1 MTGSGRTKWGTKIV
15 LVVLAAAC
23 AGGASYARSQQATL
37 GSRAESDAT
46 TTAASYLTVD
56 LTKAL
61 KRWAPDQAPDKLRH
75 ELEAVVLADPNV
87 TAVRV
92 FDTEGALV
100 FSSVASDATVAAP
113 AIVQAAL
120 SGGGSVDDSDSAALR
135 TYAPAGGFVG
145 EIEQDA
151 AEIRGAATL
160 PWMIGQF
167 GGIGVAIVLLGAAL
181 FAGNG
186 TKAPKKKKKKQT
198 ASTSDAPAKQTK
210 NELEMDDPELAKL
223 RARAEKAEQ
232 SRRAMED
239 QLNTLRSQI
248 LSGDAGSQGRVNE
261 LEGLL
266 KDAHSRVSQFEA
278 SNAVLTSRVN
288 ALEAAAED
296 AAPAVQRAAAL
307 EAEIATTT
315 TQMEELASQLR
326 AAEARAASAE
336 NAAAE
341 AKAAAATHAG
351 QADEARVSSQQTEL
365 QVQEAVDRALAA
377 ERRADALEA
386 QLGANGQGTDEQVRR
401 LQEQLAAAASSGGEH
416 DGVLR
421 DAVARAESAEQLL
434 AAAQS
439 QIAAAEARAAAAES
453 AARTGAAPVTPAEPV
468 TESGVRELEIAL
480 ADARAAAW
488 EAQPEVGGPSLG
500 VVETHAVPEDEE
512 AVSEAPHEELGEA
525 DAIRAELERMG
536 QIVEHAGEAGD
547 VEGLRGR
554 LAKTAARKKGRSAVD
569 DRISRSS

>member
-1 MTGSGRTKWGTKIV
+1 MSGSGRTKWGTKIV
-15 LVVLAAAC
+15 LVALAAAC
-23 AGGASYARSQQATL
+23 VGGAWYARGQQATV
-37 GSRAESDAT
+37 GSQAESEAT
-46 TTAASYLTVD
+46 TTAATYITVD

-61 KRWAPDQAPDKLRH
+61 KRWAPGQEPDKLRH
-75 ELEAVVLADPNV
+75 ELETVVLADPNV

-100 FSSVASDATVAAP
+100 FSSVASDATVADP
-113 AIVQAAL
+113 AVVQAAL
-120 SGGGSVDDSDSAALR
+120 AGASSVDDSDNAALR
-135 TYAPAGGFVG
+135 TYAAAAGFVG

-151 AEIRGAATL
+151 TEIRGTATL

-167 GGIGVAIVLLGAAL
+167 GGIGIAIVLLGAAM

-186 TKAPKKKKKKQT
+186 TKAPKKKKTPKPT
-198 ASTSDAPAKQTK
+198 TDTPAKQTK
-210 NELEMDDPELAKL
+210 NELEGEDPELAKL
-223 RARAEKAEQ
+223 RARSEKAEQ

-248 LSGDAGSQGRVNE
+248 LSGDAGAQGRVNE
-261 LEGLL
+261 LEGHL
-266 KDAHSRVSQFEA
+266 KDSHSRVSQLET
-278 SNAVLTSRVN
+278 SNAVLTARVN

-307 EAEIATTT
+307 EAEIATARTHV
-315 TQMEELASQLR
+315 EELESQLR
-326 AAEARAASAE
+326 AAEARAERAE
-336 NAAAE
+336 TTATE

-351 QADEARVSSQQTEL
+351 QADEARVTSQQTEL

-377 ERRADALEA
+377 ERRADALQA
-386 QLGANGQGTDEQVRR
+386 QLGANGQSTDEQVRQ
-401 LQEQLAAAASSGGEH
+401 LQEQLAAAAASSGGEH
-416 DGVLR
+416 DRVLR

-434 AAAQS
+434 TAAQS
-439 QIAAAEARAAAAES
+439 QIAAAEARATAAES
-453 AARTGAAPVTPAEPV
+453 AARSGSAHVAPAEPV
-468 TESGVRELEIAL
+468 TEGGVRELEIAL

-488 EAQPEVGGPSLG
+488 DAQPEVDGPSLG

-512 AVSEAPHEELGEA
+512 AVSETPHQELGEA

-536 QIVEHAGEAGD
+536 HIVEHAGEAGD
-547 VEGLRGR
+547 VDDLRGR

>member
-1 MTGSGRTKWGTKIV
+1 MSGSARTKWGTKIV

-23 AGGASYARSQQATL
+23 AGGAWYAKGQQATV
-37 GSRAESDAT
+37 GSQAESDAT
-46 TTAASYLTVD
+46 TTAASYITVD

-61 KRWAPDQAPDKLRH
+61 KRWAPAQEPDKLRH

-92 FDTEGALV
+92 FDTQGALV
-100 FSSVASDATVAAP
+100 FSSVASDATVAEP

-120 SGGGSVDDSDSAALR
+120 ADGGSVDNSDDAALR
-135 TYAPAGGFVG
+135 TYAVAAGFVG

-151 AEIRGAATL
+151 AEIRGTATL
-160 PWMIGQF
+160 PWMIAQF
-167 GGIGVAIVLLGAAL
+167 GAIGVAIVLLGAAL

-186 TKAPKKKKKKQT
+186 TKAPKKKKET
-198 ASTSDAPAKQTK
+198 TRATSDAPAKQTK
-210 NELEMDDPELAKL
+210 NELVSEDPELAKL
-223 RARAEKAEQ
+223 RARSEKAEQ

-266 KDAHSRVSQFEA
+266 KDSHSRVSQLES
-278 SNAVLTSRVN
+278 SNTVLTSRVN
-288 ALEAAAED
+288 ALEAATED

-307 EAEIATTT
+307 EAEIATTRT
-315 TQMEELASQLR
+315 HVEELESELR
-326 AAEARAASAE
+326 AAEARAARAE
-336 NAAAE
+336 STATE

-351 QADEARVSSQQTEL
+351 QADEARVTSQQTEL

-377 ERRADALEA
+377 ERRADALQA
-386 QLGANGQGTDEQVRR
+386 QLSMNGEGTDEQVRQ
-401 LQEQLAAAASSGGEH
+401 LQDRLAAATSSGGDH
-416 DGVLR
+416 DRVLR

-434 AAAQS
+434 TAAQS

-453 AARTGAAPVTPAEPV
+453 AARSGSAPVAPAEPV
-468 TESGVRELEIAL
+468 TEGGVRELEIAL

-488 EAQPEVGGPSLG
+488 EAQPEVAGPSLG
-500 VVETHAVPEDEE
+500 VVETHAVPEDGE

-536 QIVEHAGEAGD
+536 HIVEHAGEAGD

-569 DRISRSS
+569 DRISRST

>member
-1 MTGSGRTKWGTKIV
+1 MSGSGRTKWGTKIV

-37 GSRAESDAT
+37 GSRAESEAT
-46 TTAASYLTVD
+46 TTAASYITVD

-61 KRWAPDQAPDKLRH
+61 KRWAPGQEPDKLRH

-92 FDTEGALV
+92 FDTQGALV
-100 FSSVASDATVAAP
+100 FSSVASDATVADP
-113 AIVQAAL
+113 AVVQAAL
-120 SGGGSVDDSDSAALR
+120 ADGSSVDDSDATALR
-135 TYAPAGGFVG
+135 TYAAAAGFVG
-145 EIEQDA
+145 EIDQDA

-167 GGIGVAIVLLGAAL
+167 GGIGVAIVLVGAAL

-186 TKAPKKKKKKQT
+186 TKAPKKKKT
-198 ASTSDAPAKQTK
+198 AKATTDAPAKQTK
-210 NELEMDDPELAKL
+210 NELESDDPELAKL
-223 RARAEKAEQ
+223 RARSEKAEQ

-261 LEGLL
+261 LEGHL
-266 KDAHSRVSQFEA
+266 KDSHSRVSQLET
-278 SNAVLTSRVN
+278 SNAVLTARVN

-296 AAPAVQRAAAL
+296 AAPAVQRAATL
-307 EAEIATTT
+307 EAEVATARTHV
-315 TQMEELASQLR
+315 EELESQLR
-326 AAEARAASAE
+326 AADARAATAE
-336 NAAAE
+336 TTAAE
-341 AKAAAATHAG
+341 AKAAAAAHAG
-351 QADEARVSSQQTEL
+351 QADEAQVKSQQTEL

-377 ERRADALEA
+377 ERRADSLQA
-386 QLGANGQGTDEQVRR
+386 QLSANGQGTDEQVRQ
-401 LQEQLAAAASSGGEH
+401 LQEQLAAATSTGGEH
-416 DGVLR
+416 DRGLR

-434 AAAQS
+434 TAAHAQIS
-439 QIAAAEARAAAAES
+439 AAEARAAAAE
-453 AARTGAAPVTPAEPV
+453 GAAPSGSAPFTPAEPA
-468 TESGVRELEIAL
+468 TEGGVRELEIAL

-488 EAQPEVGGPSLG
+488 EAQPEVAGPSLG
-500 VVETHAVPEDEE
+500 VVETHAVPEDEG
-512 AVSEAPHEELGEA
+512 AVSEPPHKELGEA

-536 QIVEHAGEAGD
+536 HIVEHAGEAGD

-569 DRISRSS
+569 DRISRST

>member
-1 MTGSGRTKWGTKIV
+1 MTGTGRTKWGTKIV

-23 AGGASYARSQQATL
+23 AAGASYARSQQATL

-46 TTAASYLTVD
+46 TTAASYITVD

-61 KRWAPDQAPDKLRH
+61 KRWAPGQEPDKLRH

-92 FDTEGALV
+92 FDTQGALV
-100 FSSVASDATVAAP
+100 FSSVASDTAVAAP
-113 AIVQAAL
+113 AIVQAV
-120 SGGGSVDDSDSAALR
+120 SDGTSVDDSDAAALR
-135 TYAPAGGFVG
+135 TYAAAGGFIG

-151 AEIRGAATL
+151 AEIRGTATL
-160 PWMIGQF
+160 PWTIGQF
-167 GGIGVAIVLLGAAL
+167 GGLGVAIVLLGAAL

-186 TKAPKKKKKKQT
+186 TKAPKKKKPAK
-198 ASTSDAPAKQTK
+198 ASASDAPAKQTK
-210 NELEMDDPELAKL
+210 NELEMDDPELAKI

-266 KDAHSRVSQFEA
+266 KDSHSRVSQLET

-307 EAEIATTT
+307 EAEIATARSE
-315 TQMEELASQLR
+315 MEELASQLR

-386 QLGANGQGTDEQVRR
+386 QLSANGQDTDEQVRR
-401 LQEQLAAAASSGGEH
+401 LQEQLSAAASSDGEH
-416 DGVLR
+416 DSILR

-439 QIAAAEARAAAAES
+439 QIEAAEARAAAAES
-453 AARTGAAPVTPAEPV
+453 AARSGAAPVTPAQPV
-468 TESGVRELEIAL
+468 TEGGVRELEIAL

-488 EAQPEVGGPSLG
+488 EAQPEVVGPSLG

-512 AVSEAPHEELGEA
+512 AAPETPHEELGEA

-536 QIVEHAGEAGD
+536 HIVEHAGEAGD

-569 DRISRSS
+569 DRISRST

>member
-1 MTGSGRTKWGTKIV
+1 MSGSGRTKWGTKIV

-23 AGGASYARSQQATL
+23 AGGASYARNQQATL
-37 GSRAESDAT
+37 GSRAESEAT
-46 TTAASYLTVD
+46 TTAASYITVD

-61 KRWAPDQAPDKLRH
+61 KRWAPGQEPDKLRH
-75 ELEAVVLADPNV
+75 ELETVVLADPNV

-92 FDTEGALV
+92 FDTQGALV
-100 FSSVASDATVAAP
+100 FSSVVSDAAVADP

-120 SGGGSVDDSDSAALR
+120 ADGTSVDDSDGTALR
-135 TYAPAGGFVG
+135 TYAAASGFVG

-151 AEIRGAATL
+151 AEIRGTATL

-167 GGIGVAIVLLGAAL
+167 GGIGVAIVLLGAAI

-186 TKAPKKKKKKQT
+186 TKAPKKKKKKT
-198 ASTSDAPAKQTK
+198 PSATTDAPAKQTK
-210 NELEMDDPELAKL
+210 NELEIADPELAKL
-223 RARAEKAEQ
+223 RARSEKAEQ

-261 LEGLL
+261 LEGHL
-266 KDAHSRVSQFEA
+266 KDSHSRVSQLET
-278 SNAVLTSRVN
+278 SNAVLTARVN

-307 EAEIATTT
+307 EAEIATARAN
-315 TQMEELASQLR
+315 MEELESQLR
-326 AAEARAASAE
+326 AAEARAARAE
-336 NAAAE
+336 TTAAE
-341 AKAAAATHAG
+341 AKAAAATHEG
-351 QADEARVSSQQTEL
+351 QADEAQVKSQQTEL
-365 QVQEAVDRALAA
+365 QVQEAIDRALAA
-377 ERRADALEA
+377 ERRADSLQA
-386 QLGANGQGTDEQVRR
+386 QVSANGQGADEQVRQ
-401 LQEQLAAAASSGGEH
+401 LQEQLAAAASSGGDH
-416 DGVLR
+416 DRVLR

-434 AAAQS
+434 TAAQS

-453 AARTGAAPVTPAEPV
+453 ATRSGTAPLTPAEPV
-468 TESGVRELEIAL
+468 TEGGVRELEIAL

-488 EAQPEVGGPSLG
+488 EAQPEVTGPSLG

-512 AVSEAPHEELGEA
+512 TVSETPHQELGEA

-536 QIVEHAGEAGD
+536 HVVEHAGEAGD
-547 VEGLRGR
+547 VNDLRGR

-569 DRISRSS
+569 DRISRST

>member
-1 MTGSGRTKWGTKIV
+1 MSGSGRTKWGTKIV

-23 AGGASYARSQQATL
+23 AGGAWYAKGQQATL
-37 GSRAESDAT
+37 GSQAESEAT
-46 TTAASYLTVD
+46 TTAASYITVD

-61 KRWAPDQAPDKLRH
+61 KRWAPGQEPDKLRH
-75 ELEAVVLADPNV
+75 ELETVVLADPNV

-92 FDTEGALV
+92 YDTQGALV
-100 FSSVASDATVAAP
+100 FSSVASDATVADP

-120 SGGGSVDDSDSAALR
+120 TGGTSVDDSDSAALR
-135 TYAPAGGFVG
+135 TYGPASGFVG

-151 AEIRGAATL
+151 AEIRGTATL
-160 PWMIGQF
+160 PWMIAEF
-167 GGIGVAIVLLGAAL
+167 GAIGVGIVLLGAAM

-186 TKAPKKKKKKQT
+186 TKAPKKKKKT
-198 ASTSDAPAKQTK
+198 PTSTTDAPAKQTK
-210 NELEMDDPELAKL
+210 NELESEDPELAKL
-223 RARAEKAEQ
+223 RARSEKAEQ

-248 LSGDAGSQGRVNE
+248 LSGDAGAQGRVSE
-261 LEGLL
+261 LEGHL
-266 KDAHSRVSQFEA
+266 KDSHSRVSQLET

-307 EAEIATTT
+307 EAEMATTRT
-315 TQMEELASQLR
+315 HVEELESQLR
-326 AAEARAASAE
+326 AAEARAANAE
-336 NAAAE
+336 TTASE

-351 QADEARVSSQQTEL
+351 QADEARVTSQQTEL

-377 ERRADALEA
+377 ERRADALQA
-386 QLGANGQGTDEQVRR
+386 QLSANGQGTDEQVRQ
-401 LQEQLAAAASSGGEH
+401 LQEQLVAATSSGGDH
-416 DGVLR
+416 DRVLR

-434 AAAQS
+434 TAAQS

-453 AARTGAAPVTPAEPV
+453 AARSGSAPLAAAEPV
-468 TESGVRELEIAL
+468 TEGGVRELEIAL

-488 EAQPEVGGPSLG
+488 DAQPEVDGPSLG
-500 VVETHAVPEDEE
+500 VVETHAVPEDEG
-512 AVSEAPHEELGEA
+512 AVSETPHQEVDEA

-536 QIVEHAGEAGD
+536 HIVEHAGEAGD
-547 VEGLRGR
+547 VDDLRGR

-569 DRISRSS
+569 ERISRST